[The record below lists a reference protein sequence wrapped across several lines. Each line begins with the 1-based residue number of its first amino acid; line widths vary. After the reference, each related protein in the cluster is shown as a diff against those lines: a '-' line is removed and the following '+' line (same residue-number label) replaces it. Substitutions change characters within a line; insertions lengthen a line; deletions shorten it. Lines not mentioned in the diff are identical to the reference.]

1 MTDTLHEL
9 QTIVAERFGV
19 PLEDLDPDRSMEA
32 FGLDSLGVIELMFSI
47 EDHYGIEMPERGP
60 EARTLNQLALWVD
73 GLRATAASA
82 QPAR

>member
-9 QTIVAERFGV
+9 QSMISELYGV
-19 PLEDLDPDRSMEA
+19 PRDTLDPEKSMEA

-47 EDHYGIEMPERGP
+47 EDHYGISIPDRGP

-73 GLRATAASA
+73 SLRGAAASV
-82 QPAR
+82 QPAQ